1 MKGSFVGGPRRG
13 IGLAV
18 PILALVAIAI
28 VLIGGL
34 GLVALRNANDYAVEK
49 QAEVL
54 ARAFHARAEQVA
66 REVTPQV
73 FWQEAAEKVRTRDL
87 DWMDLNYGAYLH
99 DIYGYRLSFVLDGA
113 DRPVYGAIEGRRV
126 APAEYARVAPVTER
140 WIPEV
145 RGYPAAARGGPGLLA
160 RAKQFPDGRTLWL
173 VMVARP
179 ALVEGRPSLVTVTS
193 IIPDEDPAGL
203 GGEPPYLLVAVA
215 DADDAVLAKIAQDQ
229 GYAGLKWGTDSDH
242 GRVSRDLRDERGGV
256 IGSLSWIP
264 ERPALAFVT
273 QLTPALAVSLLIL
286 LLTSIAAIAAVRAL
300 ATARAATGE
309 AQIMASAAEAA
320 LDAVVVTDGQGRIVQ
335 FNRAAEATF
344 GRPRAD
350 MLGGD
355 AAARL
360 IAPEQRGRFDRDA
373 LDGLVGARSE
383 VEALRA
389 DGTRFPAEISLGAS
403 ASAEGPLYIAFIRDI
418 TERLE
423 QERRLQ
429 DALRRA
435 EVSNKAKERFLA
447 VMSHEIRTPLN
458 GVLGVLELLRNTTLS
473 AEQRALTM
481 VASQSG
487 DALLAL
493 ISDILDL
500 SRMESGALE
509 LHPGRTAVAD
519 LVDTA
524 VRITALAARN
534 RRNQVTTTIAP
545 DVPPAIVADEIRL
558 RQVLINLL
566 SNAQKFTEG
575 GTIAVT
581 VSRIPGEAG
590 AEQLEVAVADT
601 GIGLEPGS
609 IGELFKDFSRLDP
622 GLGRRTEGA
631 GLGLAISKRIV
642 DAMDGEIG
650 VAGRPG
656 EGSRFWFRI
665 PLQAAAP
672 AAAGAAAAPAPAAA
686 PPLQGTTHAGRRYRI
701 LVVED
706 NPVNLLVTRGMLEGG
721 GHGVQTAVN
730 GREALQAVQAGSFDA
745 ILMDLSMPDM
755 DGLEATRRIRALP
768 APAGAVPIIALTA
781 HVTTAEMDAA
791 LAAGV
796 NGYLVK
802 PVRQLELLAR
812 IASVVGAAPPQR
824 EAAAAAPAGDPLPAF
839 DREFYGALSAEL
851 PSGAATA
858 ILRQFEREL
867 PDRLAE
873 LRREAA
879 RHDGDAFAGLCHAL
893 AGSSGAVGAASLAAL
908 ARELE
913 RRCRSGQAPS
923 AMAELARLE
932 AAFEAAGRAV
942 RVELANAA

>member
-1 MKGSFVGGPRRG
+1 VGDLVRSRRG
-13 IGLAV
+13 VGLIAL
-18 PILALVAIAI
+18 PILALVAIA
-28 VLIGGL
+28 VALIGGL
-34 GLVALRNANDYAVEK
+34 GLVALRNASSYAVEK
-49 QAEVL
+49 QGDVL
-54 ARAFHARAEQVA
+54 VRAFHARAEQVA

-87 DWMDLNYGAYLH
+87 DWMDQNFGAYLH

-113 DRPVYGAIEGRRV
+113 DRPIYAAIAGRRA
-126 APAEYARVAPVTER
+126 APAEYARVAAVAGR
-140 WIPEV
+140 WIPEI

-160 RAKQFPDGRTLWL
+160 RPKQFPDGTTLWL

-179 ALVEGRPSLVTVTS
+179 ALVEGRPSLVTVSS

-242 GRVSRDLRDERGGV
+242 GRVTRDLLDERGGV
-256 IGSLSWIP
+256 IGPLSWIP
-264 ERPALAFVT
+264 ERPALAFAR

-286 LLTSIAAIAAVRAL
+286 VLTAIAAIAAVRGM
-300 ATARAATGE
+300 ATARAAAGE
-309 AQIMASAAEAA
+309 AMMMAAAAEAA
-320 LDAVVVTDGQGRIVQ
+320 LDAVVVTDHHGRIVQ
-335 FNRAAEATF
+335 FNRAAEIAF
-344 GRPRAD
+344 GRPRAAV
-350 MLGGD
+350 LGGE
-355 AAARL
+355 AAAQL
-360 IAPEQRGRFDRDA
+360 IAPADRERFAGEA
-373 LDGLVGARSE
+373 LAGLVGARCE

-423 QERRLQ
+423 QERKLQ
-429 DALRRA
+429 DALHHA

-473 AEQRALTM
+473 AEQRALTL

-500 SRMESGALE
+500 SRMEWGALE
-509 LHPGRTAVAD
+509 LHPARAVLAE

-534 RRNQVTTTIAP
+534 RGNRVTTAIGP
-545 DVPPAIVADEIRL
+545 DVPSAILADEVRL

-566 SNAQKFTEG
+566 SNAQKFTQA

-581 VSRIPGEAG
+581 VERVAGEAG
-590 AEQLEVAVADT
+590 RDWLEIAVADT
-601 GIGLEPGS
+601 GIGLAPES

-642 DAMDGEIG
+642 DAMGGEIG
-650 VAGRPG
+650 ASGQLG

-665 PLQAAAP
+665 PLQAAEPNAASTAAP
-672 AAAGAAAAPAPAAA
+672 AAPAAA
-686 PPLQGTTHAGRRYRI
+686 PPGPGGIRPGRRCRV

-721 GHGVQTAVN
+721 GHGVETAVN
-730 GREALQAVQAGSFDA
+730 GREALAALQAGSFDA
-745 ILMDLSMPDM
+745 VLMDLSMPDM

-768 APAGAVPIIALTA
+768 PPMGAVPIIALTA
-781 HVTTAEMDAA
+781 HVTTTEMDAA
-791 LAAGV
+791 MAAGV
-796 NGYLVK
+796 DGYLVK

-812 IASVVGAAPPQR
+812 LAAVVGAGRAAPP
-824 EAAAAAPAGDPLPAF
+824 EAPPAKPAGAALPAF
-839 DREFYGALSAEL
+839 DRQFYGALSAEL

-879 RHDGDAFAGLCHAL
+879 RHDGEAFARLCHAL
-893 AGSSGAVGAASLAAL
+893 AGSSGAIGAAALAAL

-913 RRCRSGQAPS
+913 SRCRSGQAPS

-932 AAFEAAGRAV
+932 AAFEAAGTAV
-942 RVELANAA
+942 RSELANAA